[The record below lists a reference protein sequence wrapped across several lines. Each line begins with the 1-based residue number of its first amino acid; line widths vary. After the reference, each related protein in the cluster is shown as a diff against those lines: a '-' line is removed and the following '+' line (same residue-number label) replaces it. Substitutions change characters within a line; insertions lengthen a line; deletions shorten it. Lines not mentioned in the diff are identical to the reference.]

1 MGFSAGVVFALG
13 HKDTTGAIGNEA
25 DIVVRDQ
32 GQNMMN
38 PHGIPGSQGPAG
50 NIARAAGAI
59 RGRNVPD
66 IVTIERRVDP
76 QYGVHAVQEEI
87 PDGRDLGGGSI
98 KRFPQSLPGQL
109 YAGRQNFDR
118 ADADSKLSQVFLD
131 HERPPSRIPRLW
143 KDGLDMG
150 AGIAQHGFTQWA
162 YTTFL
167 PHIWLGRV
175 PQPTR
180 GIRAI
185 SGARTPTGPTASR
198 ARIPAIYVPSVVG

>member
-1 MGFSAGVVFALG
+1 MFSAGVVFSLG
-13 HKDTTGAIGNEA
+13 NKDLTGAIGNEA

-50 NIARAAGAI
+50 NIPTAARAI

-76 QYGVHAVQEEI
+76 QYNVHRVQEEI
-87 PDGRDLGGGSI
+87 PGRDQNGSV
-98 KRFPQSLPGQL
+98 KRYPVSLPGQL
-109 YAGRQNFDR
+109 YAGQQNFDR
-118 ADADSKLSQVFLD
+118 ADSDSKLSQIFLD
-131 HERPPSRIPRLW
+131 HERPPSRIPRVW
-143 KDGLDMG
+143 KDGMDMG
-150 AGIAQHGFTQWA
+150 AGIAQQAFTQWN
-162 YTTFL
+162 YRLFL

-185 SGARTPTGPTASR
+185 SGARQVDGPTASR
-198 ARIPAIYVPSVVG
+198 ARIPAIYIPSVVG